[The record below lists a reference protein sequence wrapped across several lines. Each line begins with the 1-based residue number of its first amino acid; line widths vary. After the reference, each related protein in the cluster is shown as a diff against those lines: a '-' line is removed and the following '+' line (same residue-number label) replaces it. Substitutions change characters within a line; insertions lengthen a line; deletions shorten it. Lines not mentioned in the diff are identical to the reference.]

1 MAKTVRQRDVGA
13 PRILICGG
21 RDFLDYDLLKRTLDE
36 LLLEFK
42 SNNVT
47 IIQGG
52 AKGADFLA
60 KVYANS
66 CTSSKVE
73 CLEFPAA
80 WFKYG
85 KKAGPIR
92 NQTMLDEGKP
102 DLVVAFSGGAG
113 TKDMVSRAVK
123 AGVEVL
129 LVEQ

>member
-1 MAKTVRQRDVGA
+1 MAKAVRQRTVGA
-13 PRILICGG
+13 SRILICGG
-21 RDFLDYDLLKRTLDE
+21 RDFLDYDLLKYTLDG
-36 LLLEFK
+36 LLLGSEL
-42 SNNVT
+42 NNIT

-66 CTSSKVE
+66 CTSHEVE

-85 KKAGPIR
+85 KKAGFIR
-92 NQTMLDEGKP
+92 NQTMLEEGKP
-102 DLVVAFSGGAG
+102 DLVVAFSGGKG
-113 TKDMVSRAVK
+113 TEDMVSKAVK

-129 LVEQ
+129 VVGQ